1 MQQQVPHNFQQ
12 SMSFESTPVL
22 LHTILAFEIF
32 MTEWEKLVEEYS
44 TLKSWIKISLRW
56 AMKYYIQMDKTEAYV
71 IAMCKLIS
79 TIITLI

>member
-12 SMSFESTPVL
+12 SMSFKSTPVL
-22 LHTILAFEIF
+22 SHTILTFEIF
-32 MTEWEKLVEEYS
+32 MTEWEKLVKEYS
-44 TLKSWIKISLRW
+44 TLEPWIKISLRW

-71 IAMCKLIS
+71 ITMCKLIS